1 MWHRL
6 PLSAAKNLRRNQQP
20 LARVVRQLDIQ
31 RRAAQ
36 KCVIAQ
42 DALTEAVD
50 GVNRCV
56 VKLAQRGFEAEN
68 QAMAAFLSILLT

>member
-6 PLSAAKNLRRNQQP
+6 PLSAPKVLRWNQQP

-36 KCVIAQ
+36 KRVIAQ

-50 GVNRCV
+50 GVNRGV

-68 QAMAAFLSILLT
+68 QAIAAFLTVLLA